1 MEDFCKVTKNDGFHI
16 SFIKS
21 LVIIAALTLVSM
33 ASAHYFIYK
42 SFSTAPNAPEYT
54 SSSSYNQAKAAE

>member
-1 MEDFCKVTKNDGFHI
+1 MEDFSQITKNNDFHI
-16 SFIKS
+16 PFIKS
-21 LVIIAALTLVSM
+21 LVVIAAVTLVSM

-54 SSSSYNQAKAAE
+54 SSSSYNQAKAGE